1 MSAWINLSG
10 MTTLVADSDRFTRDI
25 TAQIIRGFGAEPC
38 TLVDTGA
45 EAIRCILHNCF
56 DLCILEAKLPDMFCG
71 ELIRSVRRSKDR
83 SVRFTPIL
91 VLSSYTQSH
100 YIAAAR
106 DAGANLV
113 ARKPISPRLLLDRI
127 SWVARADRPFL
138 ETAEYFGPDRRFR
151 NVVPADGIYKRET
164 DPQIGTE
171 NVMISDN

>member
-71 ELIRSVRRSKDR
+71 ELDSLGSPVERPFGSFHAHPRSFQLYTASLHCSGARCRRKFGCKEAHISPAVARPHFLGRTRRS
-83 SVRFTPIL
+83 SIP
-91 VLSSYTQSH
+91 
-100 YIAAAR
+100 
-106 DAGANLV
+106 
-113 ARKPISPRLLLDRI
+113 
-127 SWVARADRPFL
+127 
-138 ETAEYFGPDRRFR
+138 
-151 NVVPADGIYKRET
+151 
-164 DPQIGTE
+164 
-171 NVMISDN
+171 